1 MTEQQLYQFLRTI
14 DKGATLD
21 KAISIVNS
29 KTLSDSQ
36 KVDKIWQMVIEEII
50 KQLLDNHISN
60 GGKK

>member
-21 KAISIVNS
+21 KAISVVNS

-60 GGKK
+60 GGQK

>member
-60 GGKK
+60 GGQK